1 MIEFQLNGENI
12 QYTGEPQK
20 NLLTYLRNEQKLTA
34 PKGGCSGE
42 GICGACLIEAD
53 GKPVLACQKA
63 IGEINGLAIYT
74 LEGIPPKTRE
84 VIATTFVNKGAVQC
98 GFCTP
103 GFVMRTHLLLKENP
117 NPSYDEIQQAI
128 KGHLCRCTGYKKIEK
143 AIEHSALQLSGK
155 IDVENILPSGAVGTS
170 TPKYNGLKT
179 ALGES
184 KFATDLQF
192 DGMLYGAL
200 HFSPHPRAKVIAID
214 TVLAKTMPGVKGVF
228 TARDVPGKRVTGL
241 FIKDWP
247 LMIDVGETTHCIGD
261 VLAGVVAETEEQA
274 RAAVLAIKV
283 KYVIYDP
290 ITDPDAA
297 MLKDSPQ
304 VHRKKPNL
312 LETCRHVKGDA
323 DRALK
328 DADFVISGKY
338 TTPRVEHAFLETES
352 SVAIWKKGGITLYT
366 SGQGIYK
373 DRMQL
378 ARILNMRESRIRV
391 VHVPPGGAFG
401 GKEDIITQGF
411 ASLFAKLL
419 KSTVK
424 VTLNRQES
432 IRMHP
437 KRHPVTLEITL
448 ACDNS
453 GVLTAMKMK
462 AIGDTGAY
470 ASVGP
475 RVLERIASHA
485 SGGYFIPNIDI
496 QAYTVYTNNVPS
508 GVMCGS
514 GASQAI
520 FALESCI
527 DELCRLGEFDRWQF
541 RYDNALTE
549 GLTTASGDHVKAVG
563 IIPCLEALKE
573 KFYAHQYVGL
583 ACAIK
588 NSGVG
593 NGEKDYSPVLIEIV
607 SADKVLMHHG
617 WSELGQGVNTL
628 AIQMFCQETE
638 IDAGKVEIIVDTASG
653 VKTGM
658 STSSREAILLGNA
671 IIDACRK
678 LKKDIKKYGLAKLA
692 GRKYKGRWECH
703 WTRKPWNRKRNGVT
717 HYSYGYAAQLVVLD
731 NDGNIEK
738 IYAAQDV
745 GNNMNPTLME
755 GRIEGAVHM
764 GLGYALTEEL
774 PMKDGFP
781 AINSLDECKILRAHQ
796 TPPIE
801 VIPVEIPDPVGPYGL
816 KGYDEIGS
824 VPTTAALANA
834 WCKFDGIRRYKMPL
848 SPIKQ
853 KAQAPAPP
861 AL

>member
-12 QYTGEPQK
+12 QYTGDRQK
-20 NLLTYLRNEQKLTA
+20 NLLTYLRNEHKLTA
-34 PKGGCSGE
+34 AKDGCSGE
-42 GICGACLIEAD
+42 GICGACLVEMN
-53 GKPVLACQKA
+53 GKPFLACK
-63 IGEINGLAIYT
+63 YT
-74 LEGIPPKTRE
+74 LKEVEGASLYTMEGIPEQVRKI
-84 VIATTFVNKGAVQC
+84 IAATYVNQGAVQC

-117 NPSYDEIQQAI
+117 SPSYSEIQQAI

-143 AIEHSALQLSGK
+143 AISQSAGQLSGQ
-155 IDVENILPSGAVGTS
+155 IPVTGIAPSGPVGTS
-170 TPKYNGLKT
+170 TPKYNGLKI
-179 ALGES
+179 ALGEE
-184 KFATDLQF
+184 KFVSDMHF
-192 DGMLYGAL
+192 DGMLFGAML
-200 HFSPHPRAKVIAID
+200 FSPHPRAKVLAID
-214 TVLAKTMPGVKGVF
+214 ITQARAMPGVKRVF
-228 TARDVPGKRVTGL
+228 TAKDVPGKRITGL

-261 VLAGVVAETEEQA
+261 VLAAVVAETEEQA
-274 RAAVLAIKV
+274 REAVAAIKV

-290 ITDPDAA
+290 ITDPEAA
-297 MLKDSPQ
+297 MAKDSQQ
-304 VHRKKPNL
+304 VHRKKTNL

-338 TTPRVEHAFLETES
+338 ITPRVEHAFLETES
-352 SVAIWKKGGITLYT
+352 SVALWENGGITLYS

-378 ARILNMRESRIRV
+378 SRLLNMRESKLRV
-391 VHVPPGGAFG
+391 VHVQAGGAFG

-419 KSTVK
+419 KAPVK

-437 KRHPVTLEITL
+437 KRHPVTIEITL
-448 ACDNS
+448 ACDSN

-549 GLTTASGDHVKAVG
+549 GLTTASGDHIKAVG

-573 KFYAHQYVGL
+573 KFYAHQFTGL

-607 SADKVLMHHG
+607 SEDTILMHHG
-617 WSELGQGVNTL
+617 WSELGQGVQTL
-628 AIQMFCQETE
+628 ATQIFCQETGLDPTR
-638 IDAGKVEIIVDTASG
+638 IKMVIDTASG
-653 VKTGM
+653 LKTGM
-658 STSSREAILLGNA
+658 STASREAILLGNA

-678 LKKDIKKYGLAKLA
+678 LKKDLKKYGIAKLA
-692 GRKYKGRWECH
+692 GKKYKGRWECH
-703 WTRKPWNRKRNGVT
+703 WTRKPWMRKRNAVT

-738 IYAAQDV
+738 IYVAQDV
-745 GNNMNPTLME
+745 GKNLNPSLIE

-774 PMKDGFP
+774 PMKDGMP
-781 AINSLDECKILRAHQ
+781 QISSLGECNILRAHQ

-801 VIPVEIPDPVGPYGL
+801 VIVIEVPDPVGPYGL
-816 KGYDEIGS
+816 KGFDEIGS

-834 WCKFDGIRRYKMPL
+834 WCKLDGIRRYKMPL
-848 SPIKQ
+848 APLKIKTTNS
-853 KAQAPAPP
+853 
-861 AL
+861 